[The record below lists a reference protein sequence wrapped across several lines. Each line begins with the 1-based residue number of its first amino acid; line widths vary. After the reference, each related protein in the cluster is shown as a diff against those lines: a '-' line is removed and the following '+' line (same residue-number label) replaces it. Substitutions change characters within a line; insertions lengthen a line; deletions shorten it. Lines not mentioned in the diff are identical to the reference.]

1 MKLQQLRFLAAI
13 AKHDL
18 NISAAAQKLF
28 TSQPG
33 VSKQVKMLEEELGVQ
48 LFSRNGKHLTS
59 ITPVGAQIIEKAELI
74 LREVTNIK
82 TIASEQRDDN
92 KGVLTLATTHT
103 QARYV
108 LPPVIERFVKIFP
121 EVRLNLIQGSP
132 EQIAT
137 LALDGVADFAI
148 ATESLANHANLI
160 SMPAYSWNR
169 VVVVPRTHELRYAK
183 KISLQ
188 ALCQYPIVTYVHGLT
203 GRRVMD
209 DAFAQEQL
217 CPDLVFTATDADV
230 IKTYV
235 RAGLGIG
242 IIAHQA
248 YQPEQDDDLI
258 AIDCGHLFVP
268 SVTRIGFLR
277 GIYMRKYM
285 QKFIALFAPH
295 IDFATLCQVES
306 AENDAQ
312 VQKIFA
318 HIPLPKL

>member
-169 VVVVPRTHELRYAK
+169 VVVVPRAHELGYAK

-318 HIPLPKL
+318 HTPLPKL

>member
-169 VVVVPRTHELRYAK
+169 VVVVPRAHELGYAK

>member
-183 KISLQ
+183 KMSLQ